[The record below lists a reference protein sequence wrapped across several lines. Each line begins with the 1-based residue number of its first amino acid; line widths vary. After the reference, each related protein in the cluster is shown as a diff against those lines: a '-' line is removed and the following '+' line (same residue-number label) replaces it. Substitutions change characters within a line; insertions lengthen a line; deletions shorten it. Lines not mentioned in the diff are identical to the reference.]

1 MHRRCESKAPFDQRL
16 ASPHEHWHTLYLAKL
31 KQRARIARRGRNLA
45 IPEYRG
51 HGIDLERSE
60 PERKQDCLGVVD
72 ARVSVD
78 DDSLQFV

>member
-16 ASPHEHWHTLYLAKL
+16 ASPHEHWHSVYLAKL
-31 KQRARIARRGRNLA
+31 KQRASVACRGRNLA

-51 HGIDLERSE
+51 HGVDLERSE
-60 PERKQDCLGVVD
+60 AERKQDCLGVVD

-78 DDSLQFV
+78 DHSLQIA